1 MKINLDYSLIGE
13 KEPVV
18 LFLHG
23 WGMSKDCFDKLVPKL
38 KPNQK
43 SICLDFF
50 GFGNSTE
57 PENYFDTY
65 EYAYHIFI
73 FLKKIKVNKI
83 IIVGHSFGG
92 RVAIILSSLY
102 DINIEG
108 VILTSSA

>member
-43 SICLDFF
+43 SICLDLF
-50 GFGNSTE
+50 
-57 PENYFDTY
+57 
-65 EYAYHIFI
+65 
-73 FLKKIKVNKI
+73 
-83 IIVGHSFGG
+83 
-92 RVAIILSSLY
+92 
-102 DINIEG
+102 
-108 VILTSSA
+108 